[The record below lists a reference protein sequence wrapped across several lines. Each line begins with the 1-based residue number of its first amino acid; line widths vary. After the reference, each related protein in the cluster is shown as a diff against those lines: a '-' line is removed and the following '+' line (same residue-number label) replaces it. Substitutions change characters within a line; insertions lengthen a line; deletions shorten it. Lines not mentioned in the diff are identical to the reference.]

1 MNRQIGET
9 DGGRYSTR
17 KKDYAVEMACKSI
30 VVLSIIGLTCGLI
43 IFGCYMSIINLFV
56 TSSDSEDNLTQD
68 VVATQRYGTETYWQD
83 IIQKEIGGIKEY
95 RLDDGTRVDL
105 LFEDKA
111 CEIDWA
117 NKWAEGIGQSIYY
130 GLKTERPPLVILL
143 AKKDGWEKYR
153 DRVEYCDIECWVYDT
168 RIEGWV
174 DEE

>member
-1 MNRQIGET
+1 MRKISGSDIWLLVLCPILSGLVVGLAT
-9 DGGRYSTR
+9 YGIFIAIMAISTSDTGNN
-17 KKDYAVEMACKSI
+17 KE
-30 VVLSIIGLTCGLI
+30 
-43 IFGCYMSIINLFV
+43 LFA
-56 TSSDSEDNLTQD
+56 SQRLHI
-68 VVATQRYGTETYWQD
+68 ATQRYGTETYWQD

-117 NKWAEGIGQSIYY
+117 TKWAEGIGQSIYY

-168 RIEGWV
+168 RTESWK
-174 DEE
+174 DKE

>member
-1 MNRQIGET
+1 M
-9 DGGRYSTR
+9 STHLR
-17 KKDYAVEMACKSI
+17 IWCQSI
-30 VVLSIIGLTCGLI
+30 MIGLTCGLI
-43 IFGCYMSIINLFV
+43 TYV
-56 TSSDSEDNLTQD
+56 TIMVIVGLSNMSSDTDNNLMQD
-68 VVATQRYGTETYWQD
+68 AVATQRYGTETYWQD
-83 IIQKEIGGIKEY
+83 IIQKEIGGEKEY

-168 RIEGWV
+168 RTESWE
-174 DEE
+174 DKE

>member
-1 MNRQIGET
+1 MTRWTYMRIGCEAI
-9 DGGRYSTR
+9 
-17 KKDYAVEMACKSI
+17 AV
-30 VVLSIIGLTCGLI
+30 GLICGLI
-43 IFGCYMSIINLFV
+43 TYAVLLIIINLSG
-56 TSSDSEDNLTQD
+56 TSSDTEDNLTQD

-83 IIQKEIGGIKEY
+83 IIQKEIGGEKEY

-130 GLKTERPPLVILL
+130 GLKTDRPPLVILL

-153 DRVEYCDIECWVYDT
+153 DRVEYCKIECWVYDT

-174 DEE
+174 DHE

>member
-1 MNRQIGET
+1 MNRW
-9 DGGRYSTR
+9 RYMRIWCQSI
-17 KKDYAVEMACKSI
+17 MAGI
-30 VVLSIIGLTCGLI
+30 VAGLI
-43 IFGCYMSIINLFV
+43 TYAALTLLIALTEKKEDENV
-56 TSSDSEDNLTQD
+56 KSE

-83 IIQKEIGGIKEY
+83 IIQKEIGGEKEY

-130 GLKTERPPLVILL
+130 GLKTDRPPLVILL

-153 DRVEYCDIECWVYDT
+153 DRVEYCNIECWVYDT

-174 DEE
+174 DHE

>member
-1 MNRQIGET
+1 MRKISGSDIWSLVLCPILYGLVVGLAT
-9 DGGRYSTR
+9 YGIFIAIMAISTSDMGNN
-17 KKDYAVEMACKSI
+17 KE
-30 VVLSIIGLTCGLI
+30 
-43 IFGCYMSIINLFV
+43 LFA
-56 TSSDSEDNLTQD
+56 SQRLR
-68 VVATQRYGTETYWQD
+68 VATQRYGTETYWQD

-117 NKWAEGIGQSIYY
+117 TKWAEGIGQSIYY
-130 GLKTERPPLVILL
+130 GLKTDRPPLVILL

-168 RIEGWV
+168 RTESWK
-174 DEE
+174 DKE

>member
-1 MNRQIGET
+1 MKIWCN
-9 DGGRYSTR
+9 SV
-17 KKDYAVEMACKSI
+17 AA
-30 VVLSIIGLTCGLI
+30 GLAAGLI
-43 IFGCYMSIINLFV
+43 TYSVLIFFINITEKAADENV
-56 TSSDSEDNLTQD
+56 KSE

-83 IIQKEIGGIKEY
+83 IIQKEIGGEKEY

-105 LFEDKA
+105 LFENKA

-130 GLKTERPPLVILL
+130 GLKTDRPPLVILL

-174 DEE
+174 DHE

>member
-1 MNRQIGET
+1 MNRWTYMRIGCEAIAVGLICGFIT
-9 DGGRYSTR
+9 
-17 KKDYAVEMACKSI
+17 YAV
-30 VVLSIIGLTCGLI
+30 LLI
-43 IFGCYMSIINLFV
+43 IINLSG
-56 TSSDSEDNLTQD
+56 TSSDTEDNLTQD

-83 IIQKEIGGIKEY
+83 IIQKEIGGEKEY

-130 GLKTERPPLVILL
+130 GLKTERSPLVILL

-174 DEE
+174 DHE

>member
-1 MNRQIGET
+1 MNRWTYMRIWCE
-9 DGGRYSTR
+9 
-17 KKDYAVEMACKSI
+17 SI
-30 VVLSIIGLTCGLI
+30 VFALVVGLI
-43 IFGCYMSIINLFV
+43 SYLAIMIVTGRWSPTEKENPSEIF
-56 TSSDSEDNLTQD
+56 
-68 VVATQRYGTETYWQD
+68 ATQRYGTETYWQD
-83 IIQKEIGGIKEY
+83 IIQKEIGGEKEY

-174 DEE
+174 DHD

>member
-1 MNRQIGET
+1 MNRRT
-9 DGGRYSTR
+9 YTKTWCNS
-17 KKDYAVEMACKSI
+17 AVA
-30 VVLSIIGLTCGLI
+30 GLVAGLI
-43 IFGCYMSIINLFV
+43 TYSVLINITEKEANENV
-56 TSSDSEDNLTQD
+56 KSE

-83 IIQKEIGGIKEY
+83 IIQKEIGGEKEY

-153 DRVEYCDIECWVYDT
+153 DRVEYCNIECWVYDT

-174 DEE
+174 DHE

>member
-1 MNRQIGET
+1 MNRW
-9 DGGRYSTR
+9 RYMR
-17 KKDYAVEMACKSI
+17 IWCNSI
-30 VVLSIIGLTCGLI
+30 AAGFVAGLI
-43 IFGCYMSIINLFV
+43 TYTVLIFFTNITEKEADENV
-56 TSSDSEDNLTQD
+56 KSE

-83 IIQKEIGGIKEY
+83 IIQKEIGGEKEY

-174 DEE
+174 DHE

>member
-1 MNRQIGET
+1 M
-9 DGGRYSTR
+9 
-17 KKDYAVEMACKSI
+17 KSFYRI
-30 VVLSIIGLTCGLI
+30 AIAFVVLT
-43 IFGCYMSIINLFV
+43 LFLRGV
-56 TSSDSEDNLTQD
+56 LFITHTASTVFTNPTEKEANEI
-68 VVATQRYGTETYWQD
+68 VATQRYGTETYWQD
-83 IIQKEIGGIKEY
+83 IIQKEIGGEKEY

-174 DEE
+174 DHE

>member
-1 MNRQIGET
+1 MKIWCN
-9 DGGRYSTR
+9 SV
-17 KKDYAVEMACKSI
+17 AA
-30 VVLSIIGLTCGLI
+30 GLAAGLI
-43 IFGCYMSIINLFV
+43 TYSVLIFLTLQVFNITEKEANENV
-56 TSSDSEDNLTQD
+56 KSE

-83 IIQKEIGGIKEY
+83 IIQKEIGGEKEY

-105 LFEDKA
+105 LFENKA

-130 GLKTERPPLVILL
+130 GLKTDRPPLVILL

-174 DEE
+174 DHE

>member
-1 MNRQIGET
+1 MNRWTYMRIGCEAI
-9 DGGRYSTR
+9 
-17 KKDYAVEMACKSI
+17 AV
-30 VVLSIIGLTCGLI
+30 GLICGLI
-43 IFGCYMSIINLFV
+43 TYAVLMIIINLSG
-56 TSSDSEDNLTQD
+56 TSSDTEDNLTQD

-83 IIQKEIGGIKEY
+83 IIQKEIGGEKEY

-130 GLKTERPPLVILL
+130 GLKTERSPLVILL

-174 DEE
+174 DHE

>member
-1 MNRQIGET
+1 M
-9 DGGRYSTR
+9 STHLR
-17 KKDYAVEMACKSI
+17 IWCQSI
-30 VVLSIIGLTCGLI
+30 MIGLTCGLI
-43 IFGCYMSIINLFV
+43 TYV
-56 TSSDSEDNLTQD
+56 TIMVIVGLSNMSSDTDNNLTQD
-68 VVATQRYGTETYWQD
+68 AVATQRYGTETYWQD
-83 IIQKEIGGIKEY
+83 IIQKEIGGEKEY

-168 RIEGWV
+168 RTESWE
-174 DEE
+174 DKE

>member
-1 MNRQIGET
+1 MNRWIGET

-30 VVLSIIGLTCGLI
+30 VIGFIAYAVLML
-43 IFGCYMSIINLFV
+43 IINLFG
-56 TSSDSEDNLTQD
+56 TSSDTEDNLTQD

-83 IIQKEIGGIKEY
+83 IIQKEIGGEKEY

-117 NKWAEGIGQSIYY
+117 SKWAEGIGQSIYY

>member
-1 MNRQIGET
+1 MNRWTYLRIW
-9 DGGRYSTR
+9 
-17 KKDYAVEMACKSI
+17 CKSI
-30 VVLSIIGLTCGLI
+30 MIGVAGGFIAYVALTLSVPTADNENNNEQVLPEVFT
-43 IFGCYMSIINLFV
+43 
-56 TSSDSEDNLTQD
+56 
-68 VVATQRYGTETYWQD
+68 TQRYGTETYWQD
-83 IIQKEIGGIKEY
+83 IIQKEIGGVKEY

-117 NKWAEGIGQSIYY
+117 SKWAEGIGQSIYY
-130 GLKTERPPLVILL
+130 GLKTDRPPLVILL

-174 DEE
+174 DDD

>member
-1 MNRQIGET
+1 MNRWTYMRIW
-9 DGGRYSTR
+9 
-17 KKDYAVEMACKSI
+17 CNSI
-30 VVLSIIGLTCGLI
+30 VIGLTTGLI
-43 IFGCYMSIINLFV
+43 TYAVLMLIINLFG

-83 IIQKEIGGIKEY
+83 IIQKEIGGEKEY

-153 DRVEYCDIECWVYDT
+153 DRVEYCKIECWVYDT

-174 DEE
+174 DHE